1 MINAARFCLAA
12 LVALPLAAAGLGA
25 QKKQTARF
33 TNIPVTASFRCPMEA
48 ECPGNDGI
56 SGDALGTYTGE
67 SATAQGPYFNSN
79 YHLYFPLQAGMGR
92 FVGLDFSAPIGVP
105 ACAAAGACYRNFTS
119 VYTDDS
125 QPPSITN
132 PVDAAGG
139 PLPNGF
145 YGIAIGQTVTSRY
158 KFNFPDPSGR
168 ALLWTVRFNSNVY
181 PGSSDVTV
189 TRVSENVWVVEATA
203 ADVAE
208 LVVTPTRGRSTTTS
222 EGFYSMPFRITVTR

>member
-1 MINAARFCLAA
+1 MFNAARFCLAA
-12 LVALPLAAAGLGA
+12 LVALPLATAGLGA
-25 QKKQTARF
+25 QKKSTAKF

-48 ECPGNDGI
+48 DCLADDGI
-56 SGDALGTYTGE
+56 SGDALGSYTGLTTTE
-67 SATAQGPYFNSN
+67 QGPYFNSN
-79 YHLYFPLQAGMGR
+79 YHLYFPLKPGLGR
-92 FVGLDFSAPIGVP
+92 FVGLDFSAPVSTP
-105 ACAAAGACYRNFTS
+105 ECAAAGACYKNFTS

-145 YGIAIGQTVTSRY
+145 YGIAIGQTVASRY

-168 ALLWTVRFNSNVY
+168 ALLWTVRFNSNTY
-181 PGSSDVTV
+181 PGSTDVAV

-203 ADVAE
+203 EDVAE
-208 LVVTPTRGRSTTTS
+208 LVVTPTKGRSVTTS
-222 EGFYSMPFRITVTR
+222 EGFYSMPFRITVVR